1 MDVMLIDDD
10 AAVLRALGDAMR
22 MNGFRPHSFDSPKE
36 AVAAY
41 APDKIDAVVT
51 DYKMPAMNG
60 VEVLRAIYA
69 KNPDA
74 YIIIL
79 TGYADVDNAIA
90 AVNSGAYAFFQKPIQ
105 IAVLVDTLRQIQ
117 SRVQKQNKKSS
128 KDKLLR
134 EAFNRL
140 TEAYKAIQVVLQD
153 HGEPPPITPHENIEV
168 RHSKPAAP
176 GA

>member
-1 MDVMLIDDD
+1 MVDRVWRRTSQYGTAMPVNRLTQGSQVTMNGNAQEYTMDVMLIDDD

-90 AVNSGAYAFFQKPIQ
+90 AVNSGAYAFFQKLAPSNVSIFGIYFDGFIFFQ
-105 IAVLVDTLRQIQ
+105 I
-117 SRVQKQNKKSS
+117 
-128 KDKLLR
+128 
-134 EAFNRL
+134 
-140 TEAYKAIQVVLQD
+140 
-153 HGEPPPITPHENIEV
+153 
-168 RHSKPAAP
+168 
-176 GA
+176 